1 MNSDTILKNPF
12 KKPGPL
18 PLSMFEPKGDP
29 LGWVSEQEDPRYKG
43 GRPSMLVMTDAEWW
57 AKPDG
62 PAHVYQHCK
71 LCNPSGCP
79 PPPFK
84 SCYHGFVMTAAW
96 MEEYMRRKKEQF
108 WSWQIIATGG
118 VLIGGGII
126 ASAVCFVLFFI
137 VHYVQMRIYAW
148 YLRALKGDVP
158 NDHIPEMERAG
169 QWHPYKPR
177 HRDAAWAARQRGE
190 AFFPTI

>member
-29 LGWVSEQEDPRYKG
+29 YGWVSEQEDPRYKG
-43 GRPSMLVMTDAEWW
+43 GRPSMCVMTDDEWW
-57 AKPDG
+57 GQMAKLV
-62 PAHVYQHCK
+62 AYCK
-71 LCNPSGCP
+71 ECNPNGSP
-79 PPPFK
+79 PPPYK
-84 SCYHGFVMTAAW
+84 SCYHGFVMTDTW

-108 WSWQIIATGG
+108 WAWQIIATGA
-118 VLIGGGII
+118 VLVGGGLI
-126 ASAVCFVLFFI
+126 ASAIFFVIVFFI
-137 VHYVQMRIYAW
+137 HYVQMRIYAW
-148 YLRALKGDVP
+148 YLRGLRGYANGDYM
-158 NDHIPEMERAG
+158 PEMKRIG

-177 HRDAAWAARQRGE
+177 HRQAAWDARKRGE